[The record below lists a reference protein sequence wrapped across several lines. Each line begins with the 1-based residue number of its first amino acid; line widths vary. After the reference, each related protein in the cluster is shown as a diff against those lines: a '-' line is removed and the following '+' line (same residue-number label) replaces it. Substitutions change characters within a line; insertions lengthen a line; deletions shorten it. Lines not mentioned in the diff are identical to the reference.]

1 MSDTPNGQSGKQSEQ
16 KQTEKPPEYERFESG
31 LRRALAVPK
40 LKLER
45 RQAEY
50 DRKRENSKEDKR

>member
-1 MSDTPNGQSGKQSEQ
+1 MSDIPNGQPDKQSEQ

-31 LRRALAVPK
+31 LRRALSVPK
-40 LKLER
+40 VELDK

-50 DRKRENSKEDKR
+50 DRKREAAKEEK